1 MIQRVQTLYILLIII
16 FQSLLLLLPSLSFSS
31 SSGDISIQLTGI
43 RLNSL
48 DSTTEIPYIFLIV
61 LADIICMSLVTILMF
76 KNRMKQILFCKLL
89 SGVIVAEIGVLV
101 YYYIQLSGLPVH
113 FDAGN
118 SLGIVIPPASLI
130 LSIMAMNKIK
140 KDEELVKSV
149 DRIR

>member
-1 MIQRVQTLYILLIII
+1 MIQRVQTLYILLIVI
-16 FQSLLLLLPSLSFSS
+16 FQSLLFFLPSLSFSS
-31 SSGDISIQLTGI
+31 SNADISIQLTGF

-48 DSTTEIPYIFLIV
+48 DSTTEVPYIFLIV

-101 YYYIQLSGLPVH
+101 YYFIQLSGLPVS

-118 SLGIVIPPASLI
+118 SLGIIIPPACLI

-140 KDEELVKSV
+140 KDEELIKSV